1 MPISPVALI
10 EDDVLV
16 TPALEVPAP
25 VINTSYPITYKHI
38 IRCFSNFIDISVH
51 SNYTTEL
58 NVISENKSTFAF
70 TIGNV
75 KFININNLR
84 YNVESD
90 TVEKGSFGNGIVLN
104 GNTIDVTSAAGTYRI
119 DFSNKS
125 AITFSNVDIPAGA
138 LAKMI

>member
-1 MPISPVALI
+1 MPISPAVLI
-10 EDDVLV
+10 DDDVSPV
-16 TPALEVPAP
+16 FEVSTP
-25 VINTSYPITYKHI
+25 VIATSYPNIRKHI
-38 IRCFSNFIDISVH
+38 IRCFSNLIDISVH
-51 SNYTTEL
+51 SNYSTEI

-90 TVEKGSFGNGIVLN
+90 TVERGSFGNGIVQN
-104 GNTIDVTSAAGTYRI
+104 GNTIDVIREAGTYRI

-125 AITFSNVDIPAGA
+125 AITFSNVNISAGA